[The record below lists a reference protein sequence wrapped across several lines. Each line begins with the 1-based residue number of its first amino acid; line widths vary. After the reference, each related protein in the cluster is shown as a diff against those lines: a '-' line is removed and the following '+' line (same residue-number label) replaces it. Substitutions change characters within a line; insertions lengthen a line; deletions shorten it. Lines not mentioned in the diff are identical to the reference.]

1 MKQIDEILQ
10 RQLDKNMEFFM
21 KYFPARIKMLVRM
34 QLLLVNLYGH
44 SRMLETM
51 RLRRWLNLQQNIL

>member
-21 KYFPARIKMLVRM
+21 KYFPARIKNVGEDAIAARKLVWAFKDTRD
-34 QLLLVNLYGH
+34 NAH
-44 SRMLETM
+44 P
-51 RLRRWLNLQQNIL
+51 